1 MRRRSSVLMVFVAAV
16 AMWVTAGCGRR
27 AVDLMDR
34 ADALLDDRP
43 DSAKVLLEQINPDR
57 FLCPGRRARYTVLA
71 TTGRERTNM
80 FPGPS
85 VKNYDDTLLYN
96 ALDWYEKHPNRR
108 PRDYMR
114 ALYYYGYRLF
124 ELKDSFSAIYYLTQ
138 AQQLAENLNDAFYSG
153 MAYREIGAAYIL
165 SFNYPAAIENER
177 KALEAFNSA
186 GRPLHAASAKEEM
199 ARAYYYSG
207 DYMQAQALC
216 EQVCEVYQDSVLRA
230 ENLVILAVSMLRLS
244 PDNADRSIQL
254 INESV
259 SLGKPLWM
267 DALGVLAEAYAI
279 KGLYKKTDDAL
290 RKLEQLANTEVRKNN
305 LRFYQSRVALAKGD
319 YRTAYEKEEAFLM
332 GMQQLNLH
340 GQAESIMAVQRNYYK
355 GLHDAEITRARTR
368 KWKIGGLVALFIMV
382 IGLLFSMYNQQ
393 RRRRIEDQKTYIRR
407 MEEAS
412 SLAQNLKRQIDKF
425 HLIGNKWDKILKTI
439 ETVISLSCEEY
450 GADAQ
455 KSARKLRDDFR
466 SGKYNQDLMAL
477 ADAVSQNAVTNL
489 KKEVKQKKGVLEEE
503 DYLLYALWIDGLTNT
518 AMSHL
523 FKSKRGNDLQVNAL
537 YVRKNRLKSKL
548 EDLLGKEAEKYL
560 SILP

>member
-1 MRRRSSVLMVFVAAV
+1 MICVAAV

-138 AQQLAENLNDAFYSG
+138 AQQLAENLNEAFYSG

-165 SFNYPAAIENER
+165 SFNYPAAIENEL

-216 EQVCEVYQDSVLRA
+216 EQVCEVYQDSILRA

-290 RKLEQLANTEVRKNN
+290 KKLEQLANTEVRKNN

-355 GLHDAEITRARTR
+355 GLHDAEITQSRTR
-368 KWKIGGLVALFIMV
+368 KWKIGGQVALFIMV
-382 IGLLFSMYNQQ
+382 IGLLFSMYNRQ
-393 RRRRIEDQKTYIRR
+393 RRRRIEDQKIYFRE

-412 SLAQNLKRQIDKF
+412 SLAQNLKRQLEKF

-477 ADAVSQNAVTNL
+477 ADAISQNAVTNL
-489 KKEVKQKKGVLEEE
+489 KKEVRQKKGTLEEE

>member
-1 MRRRSSVLMVFVAAV
+1 MVFVAAV

-216 EQVCEVYQDSVLRA
+216 EQVCEVYQDSILRA

-290 RKLEQLANTEVRKNN
+290 KKLEQLANTEVRKNN

-368 KWKIGGLVALFIMV
+368 KWKIGGLIALFILI
-382 IGLLFSMYNQQ
+382 IGLLFSMYNRQ
-393 RRRRIEDQKTYIRR
+393 RRRRIEDQRTYIRE

-412 SLAQNLKRQIDKF
+412 SLAQNLKRQIENS
-425 HLIGNKWDKILKTI
+425 HLIGHKWEKIMKTI

-477 ADAVSQNAVTNL
+477 ADAISQNAVTNL
-489 KKEVKQKKGVLEEE
+489 KKEVRQKKGTLEEE

>member
-1 MRRRSSVLMVFVAAV
+1 MVFVAAV

-96 ALDWYEKHPNRR
+96 ALDWYEKHPNHR

-216 EQVCEVYQDSVLRA
+216 EQVCEVYQDSILRA

-290 RKLEQLANTEVRKNN
+290 KKLEQLANTEVRKNN

-368 KWKIGGLVALFIMV
+368 KWKIGGLIALFILI
-382 IGLLFSMYNQQ
+382 IGLLFSMYNRQ
-393 RRRRIEDQKTYIRR
+393 RRRRIEDQRTYIRE

-412 SLAQNLKRQIDKF
+412 SLAQNLKRQIENS
-425 HLIGNKWDKILKTI
+425 HLIGHKWEKIMKTI

-477 ADAVSQNAVTNL
+477 ADAISQNAVTNL
-489 KKEVKQKKGVLEEE
+489 KKEVRQKKGTLEEE

>member
-1 MRRRSSVLMVFVAAV
+1 MICVAAV

-43 DSAKVLLEQINPDR
+43 DSAKVLLAQINPDR

-216 EQVCEVYQDSVLRA
+216 EQVCEVYQDSILRA

-290 RKLEQLANTEVRKNN
+290 KKLEQLANTEVRKNN

-355 GLHDAEITRARTR
+355 GLHDAEITQSRTR
-368 KWKIGGLVALFIMV
+368 KWKIGGQVALFIMV
-382 IGLLFSMYNQQ
+382 IGLLFSMYNRQ
-393 RRRRIEDQKTYIRR
+393 RRRRIEDQKIYFRE

-412 SLAQNLKRQIDKF
+412 SLAQNLKRQLEKF

-477 ADAVSQNAVTNL
+477 ADAISQNAVTNL
-489 KKEVKQKKGVLEEE
+489 KKEVRQKKGTLEEE

>member
-1 MRRRSSVLMVFVAAV
+1 MRRCSSVLMVFVAAV

-27 AVDLMDR
+27 AIDLMDR

-43 DSAKVLLEQINPDR
+43 DSAKVLLAQINPDR

-165 SFNYPAAIENER
+165 SFNYPAAIENEL

-290 RKLEQLANTEVRKNN
+290 KKLEQLANTEVRKNN

-368 KWKIGGLVALFIMV
+368 KWKIGGLIALFILI
-382 IGLLFSMYNQQ
+382 IGLLFSMYNRQ
-393 RRRRIEDQKTYIRR
+393 RRRRIEDQKIYFRE

-412 SLAQNLKRQIDKF
+412 SLAQNLKRQLDKF

-477 ADAVSQNAVTNL
+477 ADAISQNAVTNL
-489 KKEVKQKKGVLEEE
+489 KKEVRQKKGTLEEE

-523 FKSKRGNDLQVNAL
+523 FKSKGGNDLQVNAL

>member
-1 MRRRSSVLMVFVAAV
+1 MICVAAV

-27 AVDLMDR
+27 AVDLMDW

-43 DSAKVLLEQINPDR
+43 DSAKVLLAQINPDR

-477 ADAVSQNAVTNL
+477 ADAISQNAVTNL
-489 KKEVKQKKGVLEEE
+489 KKEVKQKKGALEEE

-523 FKSKRGNDLQVNAL
+523 FKSKGGNDLQVNAL

>member
-1 MRRRSSVLMVFVAAV
+1 MVFVAAV

-43 DSAKVLLEQINPDR
+43 DSAKVLLAQINPDR

-477 ADAVSQNAVTNL
+477 ADAISQNAVTNL

-548 EDLLGKEAEKYL
+548 EDLLGKEAGKYL

>member
-1 MRRRSSVLMVFVAAV
+1 MICVAAV
-16 AMWVTAGCGRR
+16 TMWVAAGCGRR
-27 AVDLMDR
+27 AMRMMDR

-43 DSAKVLLEQINPDR
+43 DSAKVLLAQINPGR
-57 FLCPGRRARYTVLA
+57 FLCQGRRARYTVLA

-165 SFNYPAAIENER
+165 SFNYPAAIENEL
-177 KALEAFNSA
+177 KALEVFNSA

-368 KWKIGGLVALFIMV
+368 KWKIGGLIALFILI
-382 IGLLFSMYNQQ
+382 IGLLFSMYNRQ
-393 RRRRIEDQKTYIRR
+393 RRRRIEDQKTYIRE

-477 ADAVSQNAVTNL
+477 ADAISQNAVTNL
-489 KKEVKQKKGVLEEE
+489 KKEVRQKKGTLEEE

>member
-1 MRRRSSVLMVFVAAV
+1 MICVAAV

-71 TTGRERTNM
+71 TTARERTSRVS
-80 FPGPS
+80 GS
-85 VKNYDDTLLYN
+85 SEKNHHDTLLYN
-96 ALDWYEKHPNRR
+96 ALDWFEKHPDRR

-138 AQQLAENLNDAFYSG
+138 AQQLAENLNEAFYSG

-165 SFNYPAAIENER
+165 SFNYPAAIENEL

-230 ENLVILAVSMLRLS
+230 ENLVILADSILRLS

-319 YRTAYEKEEAFLM
+319 YRTAYEKEEAFRM

-368 KWKIGGLVALFIMV
+368 KWKIGGLIALFILI
-382 IGLLFSMYNQQ
+382 IGLLFSMYNRQ
-393 RRRRIEDQKTYIRR
+393 RRRRIEDQKTYIRE

-412 SLAQNLKRQIDKF
+412 SLAQNLKRQIENS
-425 HLIGNKWDKILKTI
+425 HLIGHKWEKIMKTI

-477 ADAVSQNAVTNL
+477 ADAISQNAVTNL
-489 KKEVKQKKGVLEEE
+489 KKEVRQKKGTLEEE

>member
-1 MRRRSSVLMVFVAAV
+1 MVFVAAV
-16 AMWVTAGCGRR
+16 AMWVTAGCDRR

-43 DSAKVLLEQINPDR
+43 DSAKVLLTQINPDR

-186 GRPLHAASAKEEM
+186 GRPLHAASVKEEM

-290 RKLEQLANTEVRKNN
+290 KKLEQLANTEVRKNN

-368 KWKIGGLVALFIMV
+368 KWKIGGLIALFILI
-382 IGLLFSMYNQQ
+382 IGLLFSMYNRQ
-393 RRRRIEDQKTYIRR
+393 RRRRIEDQKTYIRE

-412 SLAQNLKRQIDKF
+412 SLAQNLKRQIENS
-425 HLIGNKWDKILKTI
+425 HLIGHKWEKIMKTI

-477 ADAVSQNAVTNL
+477 ADAISQNAVTNL
-489 KKEVKQKKGVLEEE
+489 KKEVRQKKGTLEEE

>member
-1 MRRRSSVLMVFVAAV
+1 MVFVAAV

-27 AVDLMDR
+27 AIDLMDR

-43 DSAKVLLEQINPDR
+43 DSAKVLLAQINPDR

-165 SFNYPAAIENER
+165 SFNYPAAIENEL

-290 RKLEQLANTEVRKNN
+290 KKLEQLANTEVRKNN

-368 KWKIGGLVALFIMV
+368 KWKIGGLIALFILI
-382 IGLLFSMYNQQ
+382 IGLLFSMYNRQ
-393 RRRRIEDQKTYIRR
+393 RRRRIEDQKTYIRE

-412 SLAQNLKRQIDKF
+412 SLAQNLKRQIENS
-425 HLIGNKWDKILKTI
+425 HLIGHKWEKIMKTI

-477 ADAVSQNAVTNL
+477 ADAISQNAVTNL
-489 KKEVKQKKGVLEEE
+489 KKEVRQKKGTLEEE

>member
-1 MRRRSSVLMVFVAAV
+1 MVFVAAV

-27 AVDLMDR
+27 AIDLMDR

-43 DSAKVLLEQINPDR
+43 DSAKVLLAQINPDR

-216 EQVCEVYQDSVLRA
+216 EQVCEVYQDSILRA

-290 RKLEQLANTEVRKNN
+290 KKLEQLANTEVRKNN

-368 KWKIGGLVALFIMV
+368 KWKIGGLIALFILI
-382 IGLLFSMYNQQ
+382 IGLLFSMYNRQ
-393 RRRRIEDQKTYIRR
+393 RRRRIEDQRTYIRE

-412 SLAQNLKRQIDKF
+412 SLAQNLKRQIENS
-425 HLIGNKWDKILKTI
+425 HLIGHKWEKIMKTI

-477 ADAVSQNAVTNL
+477 ADAISQNAVTNL
-489 KKEVKQKKGVLEEE
+489 KKEVRQKKGTLEEE

>member
-1 MRRRSSVLMVFVAAV
+1 MICVAAV

-43 DSAKVLLEQINPDR
+43 DSAKVLLAQINPDR

-71 TTGRERTNM
+71 TTARERTSRVS
-80 FPGPS
+80 GS
-85 VKNYDDTLLYN
+85 SEKNHHDTLLYN
-96 ALDWYEKHPNRR
+96 ALDWFEKHPDRR

-138 AQQLAENLNDAFYSG
+138 AQQLAENLNEAFYSG

-165 SFNYPAAIENER
+165 SFNYPAAIENEL

-230 ENLVILAVSMLRLS
+230 ENLVILADSILRLS

-382 IGLLFSMYNQQ
+382 IGLLFSMYNRQ
-393 RRRRIEDQKTYIRR
+393 RRRRIEDQKIYFRE

-412 SLAQNLKRQIDKF
+412 SLAQNLKRQLEKF

-477 ADAVSQNAVTNL
+477 ADAISQNAVTNL
-489 KKEVKQKKGVLEEE
+489 KKEVRQKKGTLEEE

>member
-1 MRRRSSVLMVFVAAV
+1 MICVAAV

-71 TTGRERTNM
+71 TIARERTNM

-165 SFNYPAAIENER
+165 SFNYPAAIENEL

-290 RKLEQLANTEVRKNN
+290 KKLEQLANTEVRKNN

-368 KWKIGGLVALFIMV
+368 KWKIGGLIALFILI
-382 IGLLFSMYNQQ
+382 IGLLFSMYNRQ
-393 RRRRIEDQKTYIRR
+393 RRRRIEDQKTYIRE

-412 SLAQNLKRQIDKF
+412 SLAQNLKRQLEKS

-477 ADAVSQNAVTNL
+477 ADAISQNAVTNL
-489 KKEVKQKKGVLEEE
+489 KKEVRQKKGTLEEE

>member
-1 MRRRSSVLMVFVAAV
+1 MICVAA
-16 AMWVTAGCGRR
+16 ATMWVTAGCGRR

-43 DSAKVLLEQINPDR
+43 DSAKVLC

-165 SFNYPAAIENER
+165 SFNYPAAIENEL

-290 RKLEQLANTEVRKNN
+290 KKLEQLANTEVRKNN

-368 KWKIGGLVALFIMV
+368 KWKIGGLIALFILI
-382 IGLLFSMYNQQ
+382 IGLLFSMYNRQ
-393 RRRRIEDQKTYIRR
+393 RRRRIEDQKTYIRE

-412 SLAQNLKRQIDKF
+412 SLAQNLKRQIENS
-425 HLIGNKWDKILKTI
+425 HLIGHKWEKIMKTI

-477 ADAVSQNAVTNL
+477 ADAISQNAVTNL
-489 KKEVKQKKGVLEEE
+489 KKEVRQ
-503 DYLLYALWIDGLTNT
+503 TNT

-523 FKSKRGNDLQVNAL
+523 FKAKGGKDLQVNAL
-537 YVRKNRLKSKL
+537 YARKYRLKSKL
-548 EDLLGKEAEKYL
+548 EDILGEEADKFI
-560 SILP
+560 SILQ

>member
-1 MRRRSSVLMVFVAAV
+1 MVFVAAV

-165 SFNYPAAIENER
+165 SFNYPAAIENEL

-290 RKLEQLANTEVRKNN
+290 KKLEQLANTEVRKNN

-368 KWKIGGLVALFIMV
+368 KWKIGGLIALFILI
-382 IGLLFSMYNQQ
+382 IGLLFSMYNRQ
-393 RRRRIEDQKTYIRR
+393 RRRRIEDQKTYIRE

-412 SLAQNLKRQIDKF
+412 SLAQNLKRQIENS
-425 HLIGNKWDKILKTI
+425 HLIGHKWEKIMKTI

-477 ADAVSQNAVTNL
+477 ADAISQNAVTNL
-489 KKEVKQKKGVLEEE
+489 KKEVRQKKGTLEEE

>member
-1 MRRRSSVLMVFVAAV
+1 MICVAAV

-165 SFNYPAAIENER
+165 SFNYPAAIENEL

-290 RKLEQLANTEVRKNN
+290 KKLEQLANTEVRKNN

-368 KWKIGGLVALFIMV
+368 KWKIGGLIALFILI
-382 IGLLFSMYNQQ
+382 IGLLFSMYNRQ
-393 RRRRIEDQKTYIRR
+393 RRRRIEDQKTYIRE

-412 SLAQNLKRQIDKF
+412 SLAQNLKRQIENS
-425 HLIGNKWDKILKTI
+425 HLIGHKWEKIMKTI

-477 ADAVSQNAVTNL
+477 ADAISQNAVTNL
-489 KKEVKQKKGVLEEE
+489 KKEVRQKKGTLEEE

-523 FKSKRGNDLQVNAL
+523 FKAKGGKDLQVNAL
-537 YVRKNRLKSKL
+537 YARKYRLKSKL
-548 EDLLGKEAEKYL
+548 EDILGEEADKFI
-560 SILP
+560 SILQ

>member
-1 MRRRSSVLMVFVAAV
+1 MVFVAAV
-16 AMWVTAGCGRR
+16 TMWVTAGCGRR
-27 AVDLMDR
+27 AIDLMDR
-34 ADALLDDRP
+34 AEALLDDRP
-43 DSAKVLLEQINPDR
+43 DSAKALLAQINPGR
-57 FLCPGRRARYTVLA
+57 FLCQGRRARYTVLA

-165 SFNYPAAIENER
+165 SFNYPAAIENEL

-290 RKLEQLANTEVRKNN
+290 KKLEQLANTEVRKNN

-368 KWKIGGLVALFIMV
+368 KWKIGGLIALFILI
-382 IGLLFSMYNQQ
+382 IGLLFSMYNRQ
-393 RRRRIEDQKTYIRR
+393 RRRRIEDQKTYIRE

-412 SLAQNLKRQIDKF
+412 SLAQNLKRQIENS
-425 HLIGNKWDKILKTI
+425 HLIGHKWEKIMKTI

-477 ADAVSQNAVTNL
+477 ADAISQNAVTNL
-489 KKEVKQKKGVLEEE
+489 KKEVRQKKGTLEEE

>member
-1 MRRRSSVLMVFVAAV
+1 MVFVAAV

-165 SFNYPAAIENER
+165 SFNYPAAIENEL

-216 EQVCEVYQDSVLRA
+216 EQVCEVYQDSILRA

-290 RKLEQLANTEVRKNN
+290 KKLEQLANTEVRKNN

-368 KWKIGGLVALFIMV
+368 KWKIGGLIALFILI
-382 IGLLFSMYNQQ
+382 IGLLFSMYNRQ
-393 RRRRIEDQKTYIRR
+393 RRRRIEDQRTYIRE

-412 SLAQNLKRQIDKF
+412 SLAQNLKRQIENS
-425 HLIGNKWDKILKTI
+425 HLIGHKWEKIMKTI

-477 ADAVSQNAVTNL
+477 ADAISQNAVTNL
-489 KKEVKQKKGVLEEE
+489 KKEVRQKKGTLEEE

>member
-1 MRRRSSVLMVFVAAV
+1 MVFVAAV

-27 AVDLMDR
+27 AIDLMDR

-43 DSAKVLLEQINPDR
+43 DSAKVLLAQINPDR

-71 TTGRERTNM
+71 TTGRERTSRVS
-80 FPGPS
+80 GS
-85 VKNYDDTLLYN
+85 SEKNHHDTLLYN
-96 ALDWYEKHPNRR
+96 ALDWFEKHPDRR

-165 SFNYPAAIENER
+165 SFNYPAAIENEL

-290 RKLEQLANTEVRKNN
+290 KKLEQLANTEVRKNN

-368 KWKIGGLVALFIMV
+368 KWKIGGLIALFILI
-382 IGLLFSMYNQQ
+382 IGLLFSMYNRQ
-393 RRRRIEDQKTYIRR
+393 RRRRIEDQKTYIRE

-412 SLAQNLKRQIDKF
+412 SLAQNLKRQIENS
-425 HLIGNKWDKILKTI
+425 HLIGHKWEKIMKTI

-477 ADAVSQNAVTNL
+477 ADAISQNAVTNL
-489 KKEVKQKKGVLEEE
+489 KKEVRQKKGTLEEE

>member
-43 DSAKVLLEQINPDR
+43 DSAKVLLEQINPGR

-425 HLIGNKWDKILKTI
+425 HLIK
-439 ETVISLSCEEY
+439 
-450 GADAQ
+450 
-455 KSARKLRDDFR
+455 
-466 SGKYNQDLMAL
+466 
-477 ADAVSQNAVTNL
+477 
-489 KKEVKQKKGVLEEE
+489 
-503 DYLLYALWIDGLTNT
+503 
-518 AMSHL
+518 
-523 FKSKRGNDLQVNAL
+523 
-537 YVRKNRLKSKL
+537 
-548 EDLLGKEAEKYL
+548 
-560 SILP
+560 

>member
-1 MRRRSSVLMVFVAAV
+1 MICVAAV

-43 DSAKVLLEQINPDR
+43 DSALVLLEQINPDR

-71 TTGRERTNM
+71 TTARERTTM
-80 FPGPS
+80 DPKVS
-85 VKNYDDTLLYN
+85 EEERRDTLLRA
-96 ALDWYEKHPNRR
+96 ALEWYELHPNRR
-108 PRDYMR
+108 PKDYMR
-114 ALYYYGYRLF
+114 ALYYYGYRQYR
-124 ELKDSFSAIYYLTQ
+124 LKDYSTAIYYLTR
-138 AQQLAENLNDAFYSG
+138 AQEWAEKLDNPFYSG
-153 MAYREIGAAYIL
+153 MAFREIGSAYLL
-165 SFNYPAAIENER
+165 SFNYPEAIENEK
-177 KALEAFNSA
+177 KAIAVFEKA
-186 GRPLHAASAKEEM
+186 GKPLHAADAKKAM
-199 ARAYYYSG
+199 ARAYYSSG
-207 DYMQAQALC
+207 DFTQAQKLY
-216 EQVCEVYQDSVLRA
+216 EQVLEVYQDSVFRSQA
-230 ENLVILAVSMLRLS
+230 LVSLAQALILQS
-244 PDNADRSIQL
+244 PDNADRAIQL
-254 INESV
+254 IEESV
-259 SLGKPLWM
+259 SLGNTLWM
-267 DALGVLAEAYAI
+267 DGWGVLAEAYAI
-279 KGLYKKTDDAL
+279 IGDYSKADSAL
-290 RKLEQLANTEVRKNN
+290 FRRKQLAKTALRKNN
-305 LRFYQSRVALAKGD
+305 LNYAESRVARAKGD
-319 YRTAYEKEEAFLM
+319 YRTAYEKEEAFRM

-368 KWKIGGLVALFIMV
+368 KWKIGGQVALFIMV
-382 IGLLFSMYNQQ
+382 IGLLFSMYNRQ
-393 RRRRIEDQKTYIRR
+393 RRRRIEEQKIYFRE

-477 ADAVSQNAVTNL
+477 ADAISQNAVTNL
-489 KKEVKQKKGVLEEE
+489 KKEVRQKKGTLEEE

-523 FKSKRGNDLQVNAL
+523 FKAKGGKDLQVNAL
-537 YVRKNRLKSKL
+537 YARKYRLKSKL
-548 EDLLGKEAEKYL
+548 EDILGEEADKFI
-560 SILP
+560 SILQ

>member
-1 MRRRSSVLMVFVAAV
+1 MICVAAV

-71 TTGRERTNM
+71 TTARERTTM
-80 FPGPS
+80 DPKVS
-85 VKNYDDTLLYN
+85 EEERRDTLLRA
-96 ALDWYEKHPNRR
+96 ALEWYELHPNRR
-108 PRDYMR
+108 PKDYMR
-114 ALYYYGYRLF
+114 ALYYYGYRQHR
-124 ELKDSFSAIYYLTQ
+124 LKDYSTAIYYLTR
-138 AQQLAENLNDAFYSG
+138 AQEWSEKLDNPFYSG
-153 MAYREIGAAYIL
+153 MAFREIGSAYLL
-165 SFNYPAAIENER
+165 SFNYPEAIENEK
-177 KALEAFNSA
+177 KAIAVFEKA
-186 GRPLHAASAKEEM
+186 GKPLHAADAKKAM
-199 ARAYYYSG
+199 ARAYYSSG
-207 DYMQAQALC
+207 DFTQAQKLY
-216 EQVCEVYQDSVLRA
+216 EQVLEVYQDSVFRSQA
-230 ENLVILAVSMLRLS
+230 LVSLAQALILQS
-244 PDNADRSIQL
+244 PDNADRAIQL
-254 INESV
+254 IEESV
-259 SLGKPLWM
+259 SLGNTLWM
-267 DALGVLAEAYAI
+267 DGWGVLAEAYAI
-279 KGLYKKTDDAL
+279 IGDYSKADSAL
-290 RKLEQLANTEVRKNN
+290 FRRKQLANTALRKNN
-305 LRFYQSRVALAKGD
+305 LNYVESRVARAKGD
-319 YRTAYEKEEAFLM
+319 YRTAYEKEEAFRM

-382 IGLLFSMYNQQ
+382 IGLLFSMYNRQ
-393 RRRRIEDQKTYIRR
+393 RRRRIEDQRTYIRE

-412 SLAQNLKRQIDKF
+412 SLAQNLKRQIENS
-425 HLIGNKWDKILKTI
+425 HLIGHKWEKIMKTI

-477 ADAVSQNAVTNL
+477 ADAISQNAVTNL
-489 KKEVKQKKGVLEEE
+489 KKEVRQKKGTLEEE

-548 EDLLGKEAEKYL
+548 EDILGEEADKFI
-560 SILP
+560 SILQ

>member
-1 MRRRSSVLMVFVAAV
+1 MICVAAV

-43 DSAKVLLEQINPDR
+43 DSAKVLLAQINPDR

-138 AQQLAENLNDAFYSG
+138 AQQLAENLNEAFYSG

-165 SFNYPAAIENER
+165 SFNYPAAIENEL

-216 EQVCEVYQDSVLRA
+216 EQVCEVYQDSILRA

-290 RKLEQLANTEVRKNN
+290 KKLEQLANTEVRKNN

-319 YRTAYEKEEAFLM
+319 YRTAYEKEEAFRM

-382 IGLLFSMYNQQ
+382 IGLLFSMYNRQ
-393 RRRRIEDQKTYIRR
+393 RRRRIEDQKIYFRE

-412 SLAQNLKRQIDKF
+412 SLAQNLKRQLDKF

-477 ADAVSQNAVTNL
+477 ADAISQNAVTNL
-489 KKEVKQKKGVLEEE
+489 KKEVRQKKGTLEEE

>member
-1 MRRRSSVLMVFVAAV
+1 MICVAAV

-138 AQQLAENLNDAFYSG
+138 AQQLAENLNEAFYSG

-165 SFNYPAAIENER
+165 SFNYPAAIENEL

-290 RKLEQLANTEVRKNN
+290 KKLEQLANTEVRKNN

-368 KWKIGGLVALFIMV
+368 KWKIGGLIALFILI
-382 IGLLFSMYNQQ
+382 IGLLFSMYNRQ
-393 RRRRIEDQKTYIRR
+393 RRRRIEDQRTYIRE

-412 SLAQNLKRQIDKF
+412 SLAQNLKRQIENS
-425 HLIGNKWDKILKTI
+425 HLIGHKWEKIMKTI

-477 ADAVSQNAVTNL
+477 ADAISQNAVTNL
-489 KKEVKQKKGVLEEE
+489 KKEVRQKKGTLEEE

>member
-1 MRRRSSVLMVFVAAV
+1 MICVAAV

-27 AVDLMDR
+27 AVDLMDW

-43 DSAKVLLEQINPDR
+43 DSAKVLLAQINPDR

-477 ADAVSQNAVTNL
+477 ADAISQNAVTNL
-489 KKEVKQKKGVLEEE
+489 KKEVKQKKGALEEE

>member
-1 MRRRSSVLMVFVAAV
+1 MICVAAV

-71 TTGRERTNM
+71 TTARERTTM
-80 FPGPS
+80 DPKVS
-85 VKNYDDTLLYN
+85 EEERRDTLLRA
-96 ALDWYEKHPNRR
+96 ALEWYELHPNRR
-108 PRDYMR
+108 PKDYMR
-114 ALYYYGYRLF
+114 ALYYYGYRQYR
-124 ELKDSFSAIYYLTQ
+124 LKDYSTAIYYLTR
-138 AQQLAENLNDAFYSG
+138 AQEWAEKLDNPFYSG
-153 MAYREIGAAYIL
+153 MAFREIGSAYLL
-165 SFNYPAAIENER
+165 SFNYPEAIENEK
-177 KALEAFNSA
+177 KAIAVFEKA
-186 GRPLHAASAKEEM
+186 GKPLHAADAKKAM
-199 ARAYYYSG
+199 ARAYYSSG
-207 DYMQAQALC
+207 DFTQAQKLY
-216 EQVCEVYQDSVLRA
+216 EQVLEVYQDSVFRSQA
-230 ENLVILAVSMLRLS
+230 LVSLAQALILQS
-244 PDNADRSIQL
+244 PDNADRAIQL
-254 INESV
+254 IEESV
-259 SLGKPLWM
+259 SLGNTLWM
-267 DALGVLAEAYAI
+267 DGWGVLAEAYAI
-279 KGLYKKTDDAL
+279 IGDYSKADSAL
-290 RKLEQLANTEVRKNN
+290 FRRKQLAKTALRKNN
-305 LRFYQSRVALAKGD
+305 LNYAESRVARAKGD
-319 YRTAYEKEEAFLM
+319 YRTAYEKEEAFRM

-368 KWKIGGLVALFIMV
+368 KWKIGGQVALFIMV
-382 IGLLFSMYNQQ
+382 IGLLFSMYNRQ
-393 RRRRIEDQKTYIRR
+393 RRRRIEEQKIYFRE

-477 ADAVSQNAVTNL
+477 ADAISQNAVTNL
-489 KKEVKQKKGVLEEE
+489 KKEVRQKKGTLEEE

-523 FKSKRGNDLQVNAL
+523 FKAKGGKDLQVNAL
-537 YVRKNRLKSKL
+537 YARKYRLKSKL
-548 EDLLGKEAEKYL
+548 EDILGEEADKFI
-560 SILP
+560 SILQ

>member
-1 MRRRSSVLMVFVAAV
+1 MVFVAAV
-16 AMWVTAGCGRR
+16 AMWVAAGCGRR

-43 DSAKVLLEQINPDR
+43 DSAKVLLDRINPDR

-165 SFNYPAAIENER
+165 SFNYPAAIENEL

-290 RKLEQLANTEVRKNN
+290 KKLEQLANTEVRKNN

-368 KWKIGGLVALFIMV
+368 KWKIGGLIALFILI
-382 IGLLFSMYNQQ
+382 IGLLFSMYNRQ
-393 RRRRIEDQKTYIRR
+393 RRRRIEDQKTYIRE

-412 SLAQNLKRQIDKF
+412 SLAQNLKRQIENS
-425 HLIGNKWDKILKTI
+425 HLIGHKWEKIMKTI

-477 ADAVSQNAVTNL
+477 ADAISQNAVTNL
-489 KKEVKQKKGVLEEE
+489 KKEVRQKKGTLEEE

-523 FKSKRGNDLQVNAL
+523 FKAKGGKDLQVNAL
-537 YVRKNRLKSKL
+537 YARKYRLKSKL
-548 EDLLGKEAEKYL
+548 EDILGEEADKFI
-560 SILP
+560 SILQ

>member
-1 MRRRSSVLMVFVAAV
+1 MVFVAAV
-16 AMWVTAGCGRR
+16 AMWGTAGCGRR
-27 AVDLMDR
+27 AVTLMDR

-43 DSAKVLLEQINPDR
+43 DSAKVLLAQINPDR

-165 SFNYPAAIENER
+165 SFNYPAAIENEL

-290 RKLEQLANTEVRKNN
+290 KKLEQLANTEVRKNN

-368 KWKIGGLVALFIMV
+368 KWKIGGLIALFILI
-382 IGLLFSMYNQQ
+382 IGLLFSMYNRQ
-393 RRRRIEDQKTYIRR
+393 RRRRIEDQKTYIRE

-412 SLAQNLKRQIDKF
+412 SLAQNLKRQIENS
-425 HLIGNKWDKILKTI
+425 HLIGHKWEKIMKTI

-477 ADAVSQNAVTNL
+477 ADAISQNAVTNL
-489 KKEVKQKKGVLEEE
+489 KKEVRQKKGTLEEE

>member
-1 MRRRSSVLMVFVAAV
+1 MRRCSSVLMVFVAAV

-27 AVDLMDR
+27 AVTLMDR

-43 DSAKVLLEQINPDR
+43 DSAKVLLAQINSDR

-165 SFNYPAAIENER
+165 SFNYPAAIENEL

-477 ADAVSQNAVTNL
+477 ADAISQNAVTNL
-489 KKEVKQKKGVLEEE
+489 KKEVKQKKGTLEEE

-523 FKSKRGNDLQVNAL
+523 FKSKGGNDLQVNAL

-548 EDLLGKEAEKYL
+548 EDLLGKEAGKYL

>member
-1 MRRRSSVLMVFVAAV
+1 
-16 AMWVTAGCGRR
+16 MWVTAGCGRR

-216 EQVCEVYQDSVLRA
+216 EQVCEVYQDSILRA

-368 KWKIGGLVALFIMV
+368 KWKIGGLIALFILI
-382 IGLLFSMYNQQ
+382 IGLLFSMYNRQ
-393 RRRRIEDQKTYIRR
+393 RRRRIEDQRTYIRE

-412 SLAQNLKRQIDKF
+412 SLAQNLKRQIENS
-425 HLIGNKWDKILKTI
+425 HLIGHKWEKIMKTI

-477 ADAVSQNAVTNL
+477 ADAISQNAVTNL
-489 KKEVKQKKGVLEEE
+489 KKEVRQKKGTLEEE

>member
-1 MRRRSSVLMVFVAAV
+1 MICVAAV

-43 DSAKVLLEQINPDR
+43 DSAKVLLAQINPDR

-165 SFNYPAAIENER
+165 SFNYPAAIENEL

-290 RKLEQLANTEVRKNN
+290 KKLEQLANTEVRKNN

-382 IGLLFSMYNQQ
+382 IGLLFSMYNRQ
-393 RRRRIEDQKTYIRR
+393 RRRRIEDQKIYFRE

-412 SLAQNLKRQIDKF
+412 SLAQNLKRQIENS
-425 HLIGNKWDKILKTI
+425 HLIGHKWEKIMKTI

-477 ADAVSQNAVTNL
+477 ADAISQNAVTNL
-489 KKEVKQKKGVLEEE
+489 KKEVRQKKGTLEEE

-548 EDLLGKEAEKYL
+548 EDLLGKEAGKYL

>member
-1 MRRRSSVLMVFVAAV
+1 MVFVAAV

-43 DSAKVLLEQINPDR
+43 DSAKVLLAQINPDR

-165 SFNYPAAIENER
+165 SFNYPAAIENEL

-290 RKLEQLANTEVRKNN
+290 KKLEQLANTEVRKNN

-368 KWKIGGLVALFIMV
+368 KWKIGGLIALFILI
-382 IGLLFSMYNQQ
+382 IGLLFSMYNRQ
-393 RRRRIEDQKTYIRR
+393 RRRRIEDQKTYIRE

-412 SLAQNLKRQIDKF
+412 SLAQNLKRQIENS
-425 HLIGNKWDKILKTI
+425 HLIGHKWEKIMKTI

-477 ADAVSQNAVTNL
+477 ADAISQNAVTNL
-489 KKEVKQKKGVLEEE
+489 KKEVRQKKGTLEEE

>member
-1 MRRRSSVLMVFVAAV
+1 MSCVAAV

-165 SFNYPAAIENER
+165 SFNYPAAIENEL

-290 RKLEQLANTEVRKNN
+290 KKLEQLANTEVRKNN

-368 KWKIGGLVALFIMV
+368 KWKIGGLIALFILI
-382 IGLLFSMYNQQ
+382 IGLLFSMYNRQ
-393 RRRRIEDQKTYIRR
+393 RRRRIEDQRTYIRE

-412 SLAQNLKRQIDKF
+412 SLAQNLKRQLEKS

-477 ADAVSQNAVTNL
+477 ADAISQNAVTNL
-489 KKEVKQKKGVLEEE
+489 KKEVRQKKGTLEEE